1 MEPFLLNV
9 SCTSCVPLLRLSSGF
24 VPTGDRGK
32 QGTKPPFFLIFFF
45 NPAAVQRPLPVSVEW
60 QALSSGGGKPGLRQ
74 LWVSFSPEL
83 THHLGPGARPDCSPL
98 GVGSDGQGLIF
109 RSSELHPGHDLIQAC
124 VLLPCQH
131 YLCWYYQLCP
141 IWPTSVH
148 LRTHTHFG
156 KVWSAI

>member
-1 MEPFLLNV
+1 MSAALHVYLCCVCPQD
-9 SCTSCVPLLRLSSGF
+9 SCP
-24 VPTGDRGK
+24 
-32 QGTKPPFFLIFFF
+32 QGTEESKEQNLLSFWFFFFFF